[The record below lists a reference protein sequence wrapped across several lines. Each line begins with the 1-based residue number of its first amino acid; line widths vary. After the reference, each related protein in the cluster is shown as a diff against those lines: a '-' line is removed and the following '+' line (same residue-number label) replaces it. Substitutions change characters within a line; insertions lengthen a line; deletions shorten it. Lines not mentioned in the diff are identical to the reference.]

1 MPSEML
7 VKNISN
13 IYSLLYSAMLLLFYI
28 LVLLFCKLVLASK
41 IQFLS
46 TVFLCSEF
54 KLENICSCSKFLRE
68 NFLR

>member
-1 MPSEML
+1 MAVPSEM
-7 VKNISN
+7 
-13 IYSLLYSAMLLLFYI
+13 SAMLLLFYI
-28 LVLLFCKLVLASK
+28 FGPSFFKLVLASK

-54 KLENICSCSKFLRE
+54 KLENICPCSKFLRE